1 MIDVN
6 AILKKAEDVGASDV
20 HFISGLKPII
30 RVYREL
36 VTINEA
42 EEISKDDIWDVYD
55 YFLQALFFRNTMV
68 IHKPIATNNS
78 ICNYISI
85 NNEK

>member
-30 RVYREL
+30 RVYL
-36 VTINEA
+36 
-42 EEISKDDIWDVYD
+42 S
-55 YFLQALFFRNTMV
+55 L
-68 IHKPIATNNS
+68 IHI
-78 ICNYISI
+78 
-85 NNEK
+85 